1 MSPPPAHPKI
11 YHITHVDNLPA
22 IIAAGGLISDVA
34 VIAQGG
40 PKVSIG
46 MGKLKQR
53 RLTLPVTCHPGD
65 CVGDYVPFYF
75 CPRSVMLYMMWRGNH
90 AEMAYKGGQEPIV
103 HLEADL
109 HEVVGW
115 ASQHGRRWAFSLTN
129 AAAPFSEFRASL
141 DKLDEVNWQ
150 AVGAK
155 YWQSCRDEK
164 QAEFLVHGA
173 FPWTLVR
180 RIGVESNKIAAQVAA
195 ALQGAQ
201 HRPTTERR
209 SDWYYY

>member
-11 YHITHVDNLPA
+11 YHITHVNNLPA
-22 IIAAGGLISDVA
+22 IIAAGGLISDA
-34 VIAQGG
+34 AMNAKGG
-40 PKVSIG
+40 PVVPIG

-75 CPRSVMLYMMWRGNH
+75 CPRSVMLFMMWKGNH
-90 AEMAYKGGQEPIV
+90 SEMAYKGGQQPIV

-115 ASQHGRRWAFSLTN
+115 ASQHGCRWAFSLTN

-155 YWQSCRDEK
+155 YWPSCRDEK